1 MNAPDN
7 AYGADDPTAHHS
19 VEQQGCASTHRAPGL
34 GLLGIAALAVAGWGL
49 ADGPALPDT
58 ADLGWIAVGVGLFI
72 GLVLIVSGTRSRR

>member
-7 AYGADDPTAHHS
+7 TYGDDPAAIDHR
-19 VEQQGCASTHRAPGL
+19 GCGSTHRAPGL

-49 ADGPALPDT
+49 ADGPALPDA
-58 ADLGWIAVGVGLFI
+58 ADLGWVAVGVGLLI